1 MNLLDL
7 TISLALIFC
16 YFDITLFYNSLTS
29 FVISFYLFFVNFFLT
44 FRKYW
49 IKRII
54 IDDNTPTEI
63 SQITYVVTFIIFSID
78 RSQKKNE
85 TYISSLLK
93 NHCNNCKI
101 PDCCCKNRDSI
112 YDPAKETYGSTKLQP
127 HLDSVFVKHY
137 FLQMIEDSII

>member
-1 MNLLDL
+1 MMSLLDL
-7 TISLALIFC
+7 TVCLALIFC
-16 YFDITLFYNSLTS
+16 YFSISLFQNSLTS
-29 FVISFYLFFVNFFLT
+29 FIVSFYLFFVNFFLT

-63 SQITYVVTFIIFSID
+63 SQITYVTTFIIFSID

-93 NHCNNCKI
+93 NHCNNCKQL
-101 PDCCCKNRDSI
+101 DCCCKNRDRI
-112 YDPAKETYGSTKLQP
+112 YDPSTATYGSIKKQP
-127 HLDSVFVKHY
+127 HLDSVFVKHF
-137 FLQMIEDSII
+137 FLKMI